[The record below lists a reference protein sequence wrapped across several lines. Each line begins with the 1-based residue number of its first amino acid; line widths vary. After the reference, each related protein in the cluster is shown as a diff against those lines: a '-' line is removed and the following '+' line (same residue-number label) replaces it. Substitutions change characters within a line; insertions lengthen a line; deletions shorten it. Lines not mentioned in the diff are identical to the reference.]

1 MRRPQ
6 NLIYALDEAPPPL
19 VTVLNG
25 VQHVG
30 LIAINLVYPLLIFRL
45 AGLPTTEV
53 ADLLAMGMIVLG
65 IATFLHARRMGPLGT
80 GFMCPATFTAAYFSP
95 SLLAVKAGGLPLL
108 FGMTLFA
115 GLLEAALAGALN
127 RLRAIFPTEVSGLVI
142 FMIGITAGIAGL
154 RTLLGVQAD
163 PVSTSEWWAASVT
176 LGTMIVFNIWGKG
189 IAKMLCALIGLSAGY
204 VVAGA
209 AGLLSAAQLA
219 AVWDVSWV
227 AFPRF
232 VNTSW
237 SFDAGLAASFA
248 VVSLAVAMK
257 AAGTI
262 TICQRMND
270 ADWVRPDMRSVTRGV
285 LTDGVATAIAGVMG
299 GAGTNTST
307 PSVGLASATGVASR
321 RVAYAVG
328 CIFLLLG
335 FMPKLAALLA
345 VMPRSVMVAALIF
358 TVCFII
364 INGLQVMSSRLLDVR
379 RTVVIGLAI
388 IAGVAIEAFPIIAIS
403 APKALLPVVSSALVF
418 STLIALLLNLLFRLG
433 MRRTVRLE
441 IGRDAI
447 DTRTIE
453 DFLHAHGAIWA
464 ARPDVITRAIFG
476 VNQLVEAVA
485 ENWWHAGPLVL
496 EVSFDEFNLD
506 VRLTYEGE
514 ALEFP
519 DRRPTEQEIIESE
532 DGTRRLAGFMLRHN
546 ADRTR
551 SDARGG
557 RAQVLFHFDH

>member
-1 MRRPQ
+1 
-6 NLIYALDEAPPPL
+6 
-19 VTVLNG
+19 
-25 VQHVG
+25 
-30 LIAINLVYPLLIFRL
+30 
-45 AGLPTTEV
+45 
-53 ADLLAMGMIVLG
+53 
-65 IATFLHARRMGPLGT
+65 
-80 GFMCPATFTAAYFSP
+80 
-95 SLLAVKAGGLPLL
+95 
-108 FGMTLFA
+108 
-115 GLLEAALAGALN
+115 
-127 RLRAIFPTEVSGLVI
+127 
-142 FMIGITAGIAGL
+142 
-154 RTLLGVQAD
+154 
-163 PVSTSEWWAASVT
+163 
-176 LGTMIVFNIWGKG
+176 
-189 IAKMLCALIGLSAGY
+189 
-204 VVAGA
+204 
-209 AGLLSAAQLA
+209 
-219 AVWDVSWV
+219 VWDVSWV

-237 SFDAGLAASFA
+237 SFDAGLVASFA

-285 LTDGVATAIAGVMG
+285 LTDGVATMIAGVMG
-299 GAGTNTST
+299 GTGTNTST

-328 CIFLLLG
+328 GIFLLLG

-345 VMPRSVMVAALIF
+345 IMPRSVMVAALIF

-388 IAGVAIEAFPIIAIS
+388 IAGVAIEAFPVIATS
-403 APKALLPVVSSALVF
+403 APRALLPVVSSALVF
-418 STLIALLLNLLFRLG
+418 STLIALALNLLFRLG

-453 DFLHAHGAIWA
+453 DFLHAHGATWG
-464 ARPDVITRAIFG
+464 ARPDVIARAIFG

-485 ENWWHAGPLVL
+485 ENWWRGGPLVL

-506 VRLTYEGE
+506 VRLAYEGE
-514 ALEFP
+514 PLEFP
-519 DRRPTEQEIIESE
+519 DRRPTEHEIIESE
-532 DGTRRLAGFMLRHN
+532 DGARRLAGFMLRHN
-546 ADRTR
+546 ADRIR
-551 SDARGG
+551 SEAKSG